1 MSRTVKRIQRGFKR
15 VTDFHGRNMVKGIR
29 KIIQSGQD
37 ITKSVEQLITDSLE
51 DIDNRL
57 NKLPQE
63 DADEEFEEENDSES
77 NVLID
82 YCFGQIYGPN
92 YGIRTLLEFEEECE
106 EGVTCAEDID
116 ASDDLNS
123 NSGDISNGLCNVLL
137 S

>member
-51 DIDNRL
+51 DIDSRL

-63 DADEEFEEENDSES
+63 DADEEFEEENDSE
-77 NVLID
+77 NNILID